1 MRDASNKDPHL
12 AEEFRLMI
20 DRPTASPTI
29 LQPRSSKW
37 DSSTNIRTDPAWP
50 QNTATLSCTSGTFS
64 HSVRSLILW
73 TLEDTGWLIGGPDG
87 GRQSSIRFDPFS
99 YGTFQSFSLLTGGPE
114 RRGRVLAGSLFF

>member
-1 MRDASNKDPHL
+1 
-12 AEEFRLMI
+12 MI

-50 QNTATLSCTSGTFS
+50 QNTATLSCTSGMFS
-64 HSVRSLILW
+64 HSVRSLILR
-73 TLEDTGWLIGGPDG
+73 TLEDTGWLIGEPDG

-99 YGTFQSFSLLTGGPE
+99 PLHHQCVAWMLSGLSSLQALPICAS
-114 RRGRVLAGSLFF
+114 RKPRNV